1 MAFYDELTGDIY
13 DSAGNII
20 DNVSETVAGLYS
32 DAKGGLATAADL
44 AGQGFT
50 AVGEVAEAGQR
61 AANLG
66 FLLVLIPTAAAAYW
80 YFLGA
85 SMSCDGSHQ
94 DKPLLYPPGA
104 EIRHQFEQDNG
115 LILGGERFHPVGAI
129 QPPDDGSAAC
139 CLCGPP
145 TAGWSG
151 ASLPYGTTCRYL
163 TTCAQVLLHGLPFGS
178 PVEPKSSTVLQQHRG
193 S

>member
-1 MAFYDELTGDIY
+1 MLEYVSSWWQAGQQYTEYVFSATGEVYDSVTGEVVGFYDELTGDIY

-80 YFLGA
+80 YFLG
-85 SMSCDGSHQ
+85 
-94 DKPLLYPPGA
+94 
-104 EIRHQFEQDNG
+104 R
-115 LILGGERFHPVGAI
+115 R
-129 QPPDDGSAAC
+129 
-139 CLCGPP
+139 
-145 TAGWSG
+145 
-151 ASLPYGTTCRYL
+151 
-163 TTCAQVLLHGLPFGS
+163 
-178 PVEPKSSTVLQQHRG
+178 
-193 S
+193 